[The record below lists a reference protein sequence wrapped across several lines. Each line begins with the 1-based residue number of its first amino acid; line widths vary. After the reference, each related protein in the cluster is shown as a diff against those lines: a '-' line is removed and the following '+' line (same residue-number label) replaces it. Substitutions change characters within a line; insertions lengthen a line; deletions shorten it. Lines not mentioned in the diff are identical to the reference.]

1 MEAGRHTAS
10 LSKYVCP
17 SHPAEALKGER
28 AKEREADMLGSL
40 FSPIPHE
47 SRFTPPELTSLYF
60 QVTSSG
66 HRQPHE
72 SPDLISQ
79 CDIPSTP
86 AREGIQTCVLFQTG
100 IPKTDARRQ
109 RNPEGFYNQ

>member
-1 MEAGRHTAS
+1 
-10 LSKYVCP
+10 
-17 SHPAEALKGER
+17 
-28 AKEREADMLGSL
+28 MLGSL

-60 QVTSSG
+60 QVISSG

-72 SPDLISQ
+72 SSDLISQ

-86 AREGIQTCVLFQTG
+86 AREGIQTCVLFQAG

-109 RNPEGFYNQ
+109 RNPEGFYNQERNLINHLKSSHKEYTKAREFYW